1 MEAPKDSRSAVGLAI
16 GIGLVAL
23 GSWWFLRDSGLLP
36 SAIFDTINKV
46 SWPIAI
52 IVAGIALIYVA
63 RRVEAP
69 AAGTRLYR
77 SRGDRWVAG
86 VLGGL
91 GKYLGIDPIVLR
103 IVFIVLAVA
112 GFGPLVLVYI
122 VAAVIVP
129 EQPFAVTPSVEE

>member
-16 GIGLVAL
+16 GIALVAFGAWL
-23 GSWWFLRDSGLLP
+23 FLRDSGFVP
-36 SAIFDTINKV
+36 SFIFDVINRV
-46 SWPIAI
+46 AWPVAI
-52 IVAGIALIYVA
+52 IVAGVALIYVA

-91 GKYLGIDPIVLR
+91 GAYIGIDPTVLR
-103 IVFIVLAVA
+103 IVFIVLSIVA
-112 GFGPLVLVYI
+112 FWPLLLAYI
-122 VAAVIVP
+122 VGAAIVP
-129 EQPFAVTPSVEE
+129 EEPFTVTPSADE